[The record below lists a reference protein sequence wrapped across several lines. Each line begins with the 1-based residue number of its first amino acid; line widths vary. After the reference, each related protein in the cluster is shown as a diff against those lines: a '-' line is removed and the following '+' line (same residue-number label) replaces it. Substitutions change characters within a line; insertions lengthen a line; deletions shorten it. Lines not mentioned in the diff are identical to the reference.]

1 MLVNPHQVN
10 KNDTIPSY
18 IPSQAKAKLT
28 VGEFFLRLKNVSQPA
43 QMQMFQ
49 QTTTFTL
56 TKHGERRT
64 IYHLYC
70 ADFTEQG
77 VPSSM
82 DTFIGLIDAAAC
94 LKRHIQNEIKT
105 SEYSDNN
112 KDSKRTPPSAIVS
125 KSNSNT
131 SKDSRVNKLMKYKQ
145 INFIFSL
152 VILLVVSE
160 LNLQKVVAGPER
172 NFVLIKTV
180 FQRKQHL
187 LIFLISRIK
196 LMRIYNNIMKG
207 FL

>member
-28 VGEFFLRLKNVSQPA
+28 VGDFFLRLKNVSQPA

-56 TKHGERRT
+56 ARHGGRRT

-82 DTFIGLIDAAAC
+82 VHN
-94 LKRHIQNEIKT
+94 LK
-105 SEYSDNN
+105 
-112 KDSKRTPPSAIVS
+112 
-125 KSNSNT
+125 
-131 SKDSRVNKLMKYKQ
+131 
-145 INFIFSL
+145 
-152 VILLVVSE
+152 
-160 LNLQKVVAGPER
+160 G
-172 NFVLIKTV
+172 V
-180 FQRKQHL
+180 FE
-187 LIFLISRIK
+187 
-196 LMRIYNNIMKG
+196 
-207 FL
+207 